1 MNILHRWALQGTRW
15 WTIRNPCVNP
25 PVSGPIGSRP
35 VAFSPDWR
43 HIEQPMTV
51 RQSSVPRP
59 RPRLYLVTPAAADPQ
74 ALKFDL
80 LAALDSADIAAVLMR
95 LPVDDDRA
103 LINRVKA
110 IAPTVQKA
118 DVALILDG
126 HPAIVARS
134 GADGAHL
141 SGLGAFKESIA
152 SLKPD
157 RIAGVGGLETR
168 HDAMVAA
175 ESGADYVMFGD
186 NTRPSLEALLERV
199 SWWADVFEIPCVAYA
214 TALDEIGPLVDAGAD
229 FVAVGD
235 AVFADPRGVA
245 PAAADAA
252 NRLSFAEAAT

>member
-1 MNILHRWALQGTRW
+1 MISPRQQKDTR
-15 WTIRNPCVNP
+15 PK
-25 PVSGPIGSRP
+25 
-35 VAFSPDWR
+35 
-43 HIEQPMTV
+43 
-51 RQSSVPRP
+51 
-59 RPRLYLVTPAAADPQ
+59 PRLYLVTPAAADPQ

-95 LPVDDDRA
+95 LPDDDERA

-110 IAPTVQKA
+110 IAPVVQNTDA
-118 DVALILDG
+118 ALILDG
-126 HPAIVARS
+126 HPRIVARS

-141 SGLGAFKESIA
+141 TGLAAFEDSVA

-157 RIAGVGGLETR
+157 RIAGIGGLETR

-175 ESGADYVMFGD
+175 ETGADYVMFGD
-186 NTRPSLEALLERV
+186 NARPSLEALVERV

-214 TALDEIGPLVDAGAD
+214 TALDEIAPLVNAGAD

-245 PAAADAA
+245 RAAADAGS
-252 NRLSFAEAAT
+252 RLSPAEVAQ